1 MKRTAFIFIVFS
13 SVFLH
18 PAYAYQRI
26 MTRKDLGVTSAN
38 QMGGAS
44 FCAVEDSVALE
55 NASKFFALNGMDLS
69 LELVKNDELLSKLTV
84 GRCDMISDEL
94 QILESY
100 REKMKNPEEYV
111 ILPETIFK

>member
-1 MKRTAFIFIVFS
+1 
-13 SVFLH
+13 
-18 PAYAYQRI
+18 
-26 MTRKDLGVTSAN
+26 
-38 QMGGAS
+38 
-44 FCAVEDSVALE
+44 
-55 NASKFFALNGMDLS
+55 
-69 LELVKNDELLSKLTV
+69 LSKLTV